1 MIKHRLSCVELHYLH
16 LSGCCPVKLGLDPAL
31 SLGLEQAGRRL
42 DSALKLTSPSPKE
55 PLANSAIAACAIPIQ
70 SLGAVSHN
78 NCECPIL
85 LVIIYNNIQ

>member
-1 MIKHRLSCVELHYLH
+1 MIRHRFSCAELHCLH
-16 LSGCCPVKLGLDPAL
+16 LSGYWPVKLALDPAS

-42 DSALKLTSPSPKE
+42 DSGLKLASPSPKE
-55 PLANSAIAACAIPIQ
+55 PLANSAIAPCAIPIQ

-85 LVIIYNNIQ
+85 LVSIRNNTQ